1 MLPESLT
8 PTAMHT
14 NACLPATPVPL
25 RARSCRGIRKPVR
38 DDIYVVIER
47 PYYGID
53 NDDDDDMQIKN
64 VVCTSSALPRRVAPP
79 LKLNCIALG
88 HHPP

>member
-1 MLPESLT
+1 
-8 PTAMHT
+8 MHT

-25 RARSCRGIRKPVR
+25 RARSRRGIRKPVR

-53 NDDDDDMQIKN
+53 NDDDDDDMQIKN

-79 LKLNCIALG
+79 PLKLNCIALG